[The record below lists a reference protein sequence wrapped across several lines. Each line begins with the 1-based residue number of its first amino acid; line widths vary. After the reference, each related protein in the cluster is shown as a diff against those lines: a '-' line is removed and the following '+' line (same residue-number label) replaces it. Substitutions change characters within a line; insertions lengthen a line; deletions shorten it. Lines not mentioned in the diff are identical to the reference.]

1 MGNHI
6 SRLIFGGASEPKNLY
21 DASFASL
28 VQSMKDATLKLQ
40 EDKGRRDSTS
50 GTVDTDSAERLE
62 LLKTAREMVAT
73 LEDPAIAVLEI
84 AKWVC
89 ICDDRPTAEIV

>member
-6 SRLIFGGASEPKNLY
+6 SQLIFGGVSEPKSLQ
-21 DASFASL
+21 DPFISRL
-28 VQSMKDATLKLQ
+28 VQSMKDATLRLQ
-40 EDKGRRDSTS
+40 EDKGRREFIS

-62 LLKTAREMVAT
+62 LLKTAREMAAA
-73 LEDPAIAVLEI
+73 LEDPAIAVMEI

-89 ICDDRPTAEIV
+89 